1 MKHQWQ
7 IEKHNYDIIDSNNDQ
22 WLENV
27 SNQVHKKNR
36 FAKKFDLT
44 LTFCVNNVIDNWNH
58 STGKIIKIK
67 NTHICPDFIGLLVK
81 TKQRFI

>member
-27 SNQVHKKNR
+27 SNQVHKKNQFAKNINIR
-36 FAKKFDLT
+36 FAIISSICIPMIAIIGEKSNIPKGLT
-44 LTFCVNNVIDNWNH
+44 YCRIFPNTGSVI
-58 STGKIIKIK
+58 
-67 NTHICPDFIGLLVK
+67 
-81 TKQRFI
+81 